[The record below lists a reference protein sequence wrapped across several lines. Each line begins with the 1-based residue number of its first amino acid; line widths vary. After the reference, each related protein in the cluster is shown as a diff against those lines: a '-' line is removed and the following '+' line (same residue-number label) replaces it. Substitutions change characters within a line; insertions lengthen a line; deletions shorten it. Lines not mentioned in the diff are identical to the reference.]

1 MVKIL
6 GVRLKTAKEVCFF
19 DPGSETELN
28 LDDHVIVETDN
39 GWALATV
46 VVAPKEAPATQIKEP
61 VKPIVRKATPE
72 DIKRS
77 EELVTKEK
85 EALVECNKLIDKLKL
100 PMKLLS
106 ADYDFDGKRV
116 TIYFRSEERVDFRE
130 LVRDLAG
137 QLRVRVELRQ
147 TRPRD
152 EAKAIGGCGRCG
164 RTLCCSGYLHEFAPV
179 SIKMAKIQNLPLNPM
194 KISGVCGRL
203 MCCLVY
209 ENEFYQL
216 MKGKMPRDNQ
226 RVSTA
231 TGPGKVVGN
240 NPLKETVLVVLDE
253 TQATVELPLAEIT
266 LIKQEPMTAPAL
278 RPKEPLPVRERRPD
292 AKAPSSPAQT
302 VKTGPAPPQAPVRPG
317 PIPQKTTPFAGT
329 AAVPE
334 IKTVSQPEQAPAKAV
349 QPAEK
354 APTEANPAV
363 EPPTAKVE
371 PPMPP
376 QEPPTQP

>member
-1 MVKIL
+1 MGKIV
-6 GVRLKTAKEVCFF
+6 GVRLKKAKAVCFF

-28 LDDHVIVETDN
+28 LDDRVIVETAN
-39 GWALATV
+39 GWEVSTV
-46 VVAPKEAPATQIKEP
+46 VVAPKEAPADQIKEP
-61 VKPIVRKATPE
+61 LKPIVRKATPE

-77 EELVTKEK
+77 VELEAKEK
-85 EALVECNKLIDKLKL
+85 EALAECGKLVDKLKL
-100 PMKLLS
+100 PMKLTS

-130 LVRDLAG
+130 LVRELAG
-137 QLRVRVELRQ
+137 ELRVRVELRQ

-152 EAKAIGGCGRCG
+152 EAKEIGGCGRCG
-164 RTLCCSGYLHEFAPV
+164 RTLCCSSYLHEFAPV
-179 SIKMAKIQNLPLNPM
+179 SIKMAKVQNLPLNPM

-240 NPLKETVLVVLDE
+240 NPLKETVFVVLDE
-253 TQATVELPLAEIT
+253 TQATVELPLTEIT
-266 LIKQEPMTAPAL
+266 LIKQEPLAAPA
-278 RPKEPLPVRERRPD
+278 PKAKEPVPVRDRHPD
-292 AKAPSSPAQT
+292 TRAPSSTIQT
-302 VKTGPAPPQAPVRPG
+302 VKTDPTTQQAPVKAEAP
-317 PIPQKTTPFAGT
+317 PAQ
-329 AAVPE
+329 AVKP
-334 IKTVSQPEQAPAKAV
+334 VSQPEPAPAKAE

-354 APTEANPAV
+354 ALPKEDIAV
-363 EPPTAKVE
+363 GQPVAKAEPPVPPAE
-371 PPMPP
+371 PPA
-376 QEPPTQP
+376 QP

>member
-1 MVKIL
+1 MGKIVGL
-6 GVRLKTAKEVCFF
+6 RLKKAKDVCFF
-19 DPGSETELN
+19 DPGETELN
-28 LDDHVIVETDN
+28 MDDVVIVETVK
-39 GWALATV
+39 GWELARV
-46 VVAPKEAPATQIKEP
+46 AVAPKDAAAGQVKGPL
-61 VKPIVRKATPE
+61 KPIVRKATPE
-72 DIKRS
+72 DIKRG
-77 EELVTKEK
+77 EELDAKEK
-85 EALVECNKLIDKLKL
+85 EALAECGKLVDKLKL

-130 LVRDLAG
+130 LVRELAG
-137 QLRVRVELRQ
+137 LLRVRVELRQ

-179 SIKMAKIQNLPLNPM
+179 SIKMAKVQNLPLNPM

-253 TQATVELPLAEIT
+253 SEATVELPLSEIT
-266 LIKQEPMTAPAL
+266 VIKPEPQAVPAL
-278 RPKEPLPVRERRPD
+278 KAKEPPPATEQRTD
-292 AKAPSSPAQT
+292 INAPFSAAQT
-302 VKTGPAPPQAPVRPG
+302 VKTEPPLQQAPV
-317 PIPQKTTPFAGT
+317 KTEPTLKKATPEAEP
-329 AAVPE
+329 AAE
-334 IKTVSQPEQAPAKAV
+334 QP
-349 QPAEK
+349 
-354 APTEANPAV
+354 T
-363 EPPTAKVE
+363 
-371 PPMPP
+371 
-376 QEPPTQP
+376 EPPTQP

>member
-1 MVKIL
+1 MGKSV
-6 GVRLKTAKEVCFF
+6 GVRLKKAKDVCFF
-19 DPGSETELN
+19 DAGSETELS
-28 LDDHVIVETDN
+28 LDDHVIVETPN
-39 GWALATV
+39 GWEMAKV
-46 VVAPKEAPATQIKEP
+46 VVAPKDAAAGEIKEP
-61 VKPIVRKATPE
+61 LKPIVRKATPE
-72 DIKRS
+72 DMKRS
-77 EELVTKEK
+77 TDLELKEK
-85 EALVECNKLIDKLKL
+85 EALVECGKLVDKLKL

-179 SIKMAKIQNLPLNPM
+179 SIKMAKVQNLPLNPM

-209 ENEFYQL
+209 ENEFYQF
-216 MKGKMPRDNQ
+216 MKGRMPRDNQ

-240 NPLKETVLVVLDE
+240 NPLKETVFVVLDE
-253 TQATVELPLAEIT
+253 TQAMVELPLAEIT
-266 LIKQEPMTAPAL
+266 LIKPEPLAPPA
-278 RPKEPLPVRERRPD
+278 PKAKEPLPARERQ
-292 AKAPSSPAQT
+292 PAQT
-302 VKTGPAPPQAPVRPG
+302 VKAEATSEQVPVNAVPTSVEVTPETASAPV
-317 PIPQKTTPFAGT
+317 Q
-329 AAVPE
+329 AVKPE
-334 IKTVSQPEQAPAKAV
+334 SQVQPAPAKAEP
-349 QPAEK
+349 PAEK
-354 APTEANPAV
+354 TPPKTEPAAQ
-363 EPPTAKVE
+363 PTAKVE
-371 PPMPP
+371 PPVPP
-376 QEPPTQP
+376 IEHPAQP

>member
-1 MVKIL
+1 MGKVI
-6 GVRLKTAKEVCFF
+6 GVRLKKTKDVCFF
-19 DPGSETELN
+19 DPGETELN
-28 LDDHVIVETDN
+28 LDDYVLVETVK
-39 GWALATV
+39 GLELGK
-46 VVAPKEAPATQIKEP
+46 VAIAAKEATAAQIKEP
-61 VKPIVRKATPE
+61 LKPIVRKASTA
-72 DIKRS
+72 DIKRG
-77 EELVTKEK
+77 EELETKEK
-85 EALVECNKLIDKLKL
+85 EALVECGKLIDKLKL
-100 PMKLLS
+100 TMKLLS

-116 TIYFRSEERVDFRE
+116 TIYFRSEERVDFRD

-164 RTLCCSGYLHEFAPV
+164 RTLCCTGYLHEFAPV
-179 SIKMAKIQNLPLNPM
+179 SIKMAKVQNLPLNPM

-240 NPLKETVLVVLDE
+240 NPLKETVFVVLDE
-253 TQATVELPLAEIT
+253 TQATVELPLADIT
-266 LIKQEPMTAPAL
+266 LTKAEPMAAPAP
-278 RPKEPLPVRERRPD
+278 RTNEPLPGRERRPD
-292 AKAPSSPAQT
+292 VKAPSSPLQTVRTPPTQQVPFKAIPTPEKVATATASVPAQT
-302 VKTGPAPPQAPVRPG
+302 AKPESHPQQEAANAEPP
-317 PIPQKTTPFAGT
+317 T
-329 AAVPE
+329 
-334 IKTVSQPEQAPAKAV
+334 
-349 QPAEK
+349 EK
-354 APTEANPAV
+354 APSKTESAV
-363 EPPTAKVE
+363 EPTAKIE
-371 PPMPP
+371 PPVSP

>member
-1 MVKIL
+1 MAKIV
-6 GVRLKTAKEVCFF
+6 GVRLKKTKDVCFF
-19 DPGSETELN
+19 DPGSERELN
-28 LDDHVIVETDN
+28 LDDHVIVETAN
-39 GWALATV
+39 GWEVAKV
-46 VVAPKEAPATQIKEP
+46 VIAPKDAPADEIKEP
-61 VKPIVRKATPE
+61 LKPIVRKATPE
-72 DIKRS
+72 DIKRG
-77 EELVTKEK
+77 EELAVKEK
-85 EALVECNKLIDKLKL
+85 EALVECDKLIDKLKL

-130 LVRDLAG
+130 LVRELAG

-164 RTLCCSGYLHEFAPV
+164 RTLCCSSYLHEFAPV
-179 SIKMAKIQNLPLNPM
+179 SIKMAKVQNLPLNPM

-231 TGPGKVVGN
+231 TGLGKVVGN

-266 LIKQEPMTAPAL
+266 LIKQEPLAAPA
-278 RPKEPLPVRERRPD
+278 PKAKEPLPARDQRPD
-292 AKAPSSPAQT
+292 AKAPSSTAQAVKPEPPSQQAPA
-302 VKTGPAPPQAPVRPG
+302 KAEFSPAPEV
-317 PIPQKTTPFAGT
+317 K
-329 AAVPE
+329 PE
-334 IKTVSQPEQAPAKAV
+334 SQPEQAPTKAE
-349 QPAEK
+349 QPTEK
-354 APTEANPAV
+354 AQLKAEPIVEQPIAKIELPVPPA
-363 EPPTAKVE
+363 
-371 PPMPP
+371 
-376 QEPPTQP
+376 EPPTQP